1 MASLMVAVLRA
12 RAQRHWHRGV
22 FLILYGQGRG
32 DRRLGR
38 DRGLR
43 ATRRC
48 RLVGGEALE
57 DGEVDEEA
65 EPSRRR
71 AWLRSAVAAV
81 APPASSSEDE
91 SDSDREANGR
101 RRTCGPRAG
110 RRAAAPHGL
119 PRGRGPAARCTAPS
133 RSVVGR
139 DAERRRARRSD
150 DDALRAK
157 VDDVVPWRPGCEAT
171 KPRAFVGAVPLVAR
185 CARFFREAGWAL
197 EALVWSGCAV
207 WSTDQLLAE
216 VSRGSWAL
224 APARWSD
231 ASAAA
236 DSRGL
241 WGDVLA
247 REAALLPPD
256 SADED

>member
-1 MASLMVAVLRA
+1 M
-12 RAQRHWHRGV
+12 
-22 FLILYGQGRG
+22 
-32 DRRLGR
+32 
-38 DRGLR
+38 
-43 ATRRC
+43 
-48 RLVGGEALE
+48 
-57 DGEVDEEA
+57 
-65 EPSRRR
+65 
-71 AWLRSAVAAV
+71 
-81 APPASSSEDE
+81 
-91 SDSDREANGR
+91 
-101 RRTCGPRAG
+101 
-110 RRAAAPHGL
+110 
-119 PRGRGPAARCTAPS
+119 
-133 RSVVGR
+133 
-139 DAERRRARRSD
+139 D

-157 VDDVVPWRPGCEAT
+157 VGDVVPWRPGCDGDDA
-171 KPRAFVGAVPLVAR
+171 KRAFVGAVPLVAR

-224 APARWSD
+224 APAQWSD

-236 DSRGL
+236 DSRNL